1 MESSPVKAWSVT
13 FFYTKSFRPRK
24 TLFFEF
30 LSVFL
35 LNFINLT
42 IKYPLISEIFLFNPN
57 NGLWEAL
64 SHAITPD
71 FFLHQKLRPIG
82 KVKILVFGRDLK
94 LFAFFSRTTLPSPK
108 YVFFFLVQ
116 SKLKVA

>member
-13 FFYTKSFRPRK
+13 FFIQKVFVLEK
-24 TLFFEF
+24 LFFFEF

-71 FFLHQKLRPIG
+71 FFYTKN
-82 KVKILVFGRDLK
+82 
-94 LFAFFSRTTLPSPK
+94 
-108 YVFFFLVQ
+108 
-116 SKLKVA
+116 